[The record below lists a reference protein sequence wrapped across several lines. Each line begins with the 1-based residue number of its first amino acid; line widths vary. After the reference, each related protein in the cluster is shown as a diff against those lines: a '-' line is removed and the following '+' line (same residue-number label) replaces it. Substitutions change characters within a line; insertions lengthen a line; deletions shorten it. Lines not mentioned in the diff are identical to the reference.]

1 MEEDEPKEPEEP
13 EGEITED
20 DNSEQPNDDDDIIV
34 EPNASVLLYNYL
46 QSEKGHDIAKQI
58 LEIVKGVKQS
68 TLGRN
73 VEQDKVNAEQAK
85 MQTQLLH
92 EHYGRILN
100 TQRLV
105 FALTI
110 LATSF
115 LTYFGKFESPVA
127 VLFGTLVGYFFG
139 RRTSSKDS

>member
-1 MEEDEPKEPEEP
+1 MSEEEEPKEPEES
-13 EGEITED
+13 EGEVHED
-20 DNSEQPNDDDDIIV
+20 DDSEQPDGEDEII
-34 EPNASVLLYNYL
+34 EPSASLLLYNYL
-46 QSEKGHDIAKQI
+46 QSEKGHDIAKQV

-68 TLGRN
+68 TLDRS

-85 MQTQLLH
+85 LRTQLMH
-92 EHYGRILN
+92 EHYGRVLN

-110 LATSF
+110 VATGF

-127 VLFGTLVGYFFG
+127 ILFGTLVGYFFG

>member
-1 MEEDEPKEPEEP
+1 MSEEDEPKEPEEF
-13 EGEITED
+13 EGEVPDD
-20 DNSEQPNDDDDIIV
+20 DNSERPEDEVEII
-34 EPNASVLLYNYL
+34 ETSASLLLYNYL

-68 TLGRN
+68 TLDRS
-73 VEQDKVNAEQAK
+73 VEQDKVNAEQTK
-85 MQTQLLH
+85 IRTQLLH
-92 EHYGRILN
+92 EHYGRVLN

-105 FALTI
+105 FGLTI
-110 LATSF
+110 VATSF

-127 VLFGTLVGYFFG
+127 ILFGTLVGYFFG